1 MKRGVH
7 FMAGRFIKGLTT
19 GALIGAAAG
28 MMMVPEMSRKTRK
41 MLKRSNRTMMN
52 TAENLVDAM
61 KNMM

>member
-1 MKRGVH
+1 
-7 FMAGRFIKGLTT
+7 MAGRFIKGLTT